1 MVPGLKT
8 GCSVQLSPRW
18 APATSL
24 LLEEARNEHPD
35 PRPPRGD
42 FPLAQKIV
50 QFYAGQY
57 GRDNDAI
64 CDKII
69 DYFLRRDVDVEES
82 KREALKGS
90 QAILSLYADRF
101 SRAPNEILDTIL
113 VEFTRYDPDFNASVF
128 ATTLTES
135 ERTEAKAR
143 LDLESKM
150 LRPGSNLPHE
160 WSDRQICAAE
170 LSDHTRIDE
179 WFEEKVSEYRC
190 PMELGDDTKALR
202 GIHARGLGTIQAA

>member
-24 LLEEARNEHPD
+24 LLEEARNEHQIQD
-35 PRPPRGD
+35 LLVETS
-42 FPLAQKIV
+42 PLAQKIV
-50 QFYAGQY
+50 QFYADQY

-90 QAILSLYADRF
+90 QAILSFYADRF

-135 ERTEAKAR
+135 ERTEAK
-143 LDLESKM
+143 
-150 LRPGSNLPHE
+150 
-160 WSDRQICAAE
+160 
-170 LSDHTRIDE
+170 
-179 WFEEKVSEYRC
+179 
-190 PMELGDDTKALR
+190 R
-202 GIHARGLGTIQAA
+202 G